1 MKNTLIL
8 RRRYRPSIFITTTT
22 TMPSSTRSTAAAQRL
37 VYARDNPR
45 WTEVDAYSMAHLH
58 PASRPNTQALQET
71 LAASDASALPRY
83 ALSAPQAKF
92 LALHIRTT
100 GVTHVLEVGTLGGYA
115 AIWMASENPQLYVT
129 SIEHN
134 AHHAAVARR
143 NIAQVGLAARIEV
156 IQGAA
161 LDVLPRLREAVQMG
175 DRPRFGFVF
184 IDADKTNNWAYFQVA
199 RDMVRPHAVI
209 CVDNVV
215 RDGQLVDGDNADL
228 SVRGSREVIE
238 KVGTMPGVD
247 SVVLQTVGEKGYD
260 GWLWAVVHE

>member
-8 RRRYRPSIFITTTT
+8 RRRYRPSIFITN
-22 TMPSSTRSTAAAQRL
+22 TMPSSTRFTTAAQHQ

-45 WTEVDAYSMAHLH
+45 WTEVDTYSMAHSH

-92 LALHIRTT
+92 LALHIRTA
-100 GVTHVLEVGTLGGYA
+100 GVTHALEVGTLGGYA
-115 AIWMASENPQLYVT
+115 AIWMASENPQLHVT
-129 SIEHN
+129 SVEYN

-143 NIAQVGLAARIEV
+143 NIAQAGLAARIEV

-161 LDVLPRLREAVQMG
+161 LDVLPQLRAAVQRG

-184 IDADKTNNWAYFQVA
+184 IDADKVHNWAYFQVA

-215 RDGQLVDGDNADL
+215 RDGQLVDGDDVDP
-228 SVRGSREVIE
+228 SVRGSREVVE
-238 KVGTMPGVD
+238 NVGTMPGVD
-247 SVVLQTVGEKGYD
+247 AVVLQTVGEKGYD
-260 GWLWAVVHE
+260 GWLWAVVHA